1 MPAIA
6 LVGATGKMGRA
17 LVRAATERADVRICG
32 AAVSPG
38 SRHLDQDVGVV
49 AGHKAIGVRVTSDL
63 ATALKDAQVAVDFAL
78 PVDLEARAR
87 TVAAAGCAW
96 ILGTTGLDS
105 AQRSAVDAAAKKV
118 AVLVSPN
125 MSIAVQLLMR
135 LVGEAANALPKD
147 FDIEIHETHH
157 RDKVDAPSGTAKRLG
172 EIAAAARG
180 QSLEEGSLVRSPGSG
195 ARRAGAVEFS
205 VTRAGD
211 IVGEHRVIFAGLG
224 EQLVLE
230 HRATDR
236 MAFARGALAAAVWI
250 AGRPAGRY
258 EMADLISV
266 KQ

>member
-17 LVRAATERADVRICG
+17 LVRAAAERADVRICG
-32 AAVSPG
+32 AAASPG
-38 SRHLDQDVGVV
+38 SRHLDQDVGLV
-49 AGHKAIGVRVTSDL
+49 AGHKAVGVCVTANL
-63 ATALKDAQVAVDFAL
+63 AKALKDSEVAIDFAL
-78 PVDLEARAR
+78 PADLEVRARAIS
-87 TVAAAGCAW
+87 AAGCAW
-96 ILGTTGLDS
+96 VLGTTGLS
-105 AQRSAVDAAAKKV
+105 AAHRAAIDAAAQKV

-135 LVGEAANALPKD
+135 LVGEAARALPAD

-157 RDKVDAPSGTAKRLG
+157 RDKIDAPSGTARRLG

-180 QSLEEGSLVRSPGSG
+180 QTLDEGNLLRSTASG
-195 ARRAGAVEFS
+195 ARQPGAVEFS
-205 VTRAGD
+205 VARAGD

-236 MAFARGALAAAVWI
+236 MAFARGAMAAAVWI

-258 EMADLISV
+258 EMGNLIAE

>member
-6 LVGATGKMGRA
+6 LVGATGRMGRA
-17 LVRAATERADVRICG
+17 LVRAAGERADVDICG
-32 AAVSPG
+32 AAASPG
-38 SRHLDQDVGVV
+38 SRHLDQDVGLL
-49 AGHKAIGVRVTSDL
+49 AGQKAIGVRVTADL
-63 ATALKDAQVAVDFAL
+63 AAALKGAQVAIDFAL
-78 PVDLEARAR
+78 PSDLELRAR
-87 TVAAAGCAW
+87 TIATAGCAW
-96 ILGTTGLDS
+96 VLGTTGLDS
-105 AQRSAVDAAAKKV
+105 AQRSAIDAAAKRI

-135 LVGEAANALPKD
+135 LVGEAARALPQD
-147 FDIEIHETHH
+147 FDIEVQETHH
-157 RDKVDAPSGTAKRLG
+157 RDKIDAPSGTARRIG

-180 QSLEEGSLVRSPGSG
+180 QKLEEGSLVRMVGGG
-195 ARRAGAVEFS
+195 ARKPGAIEFS

-211 IVGEHRVIFAGLG
+211 IVGEHRVVFAGLG

-250 AGRPAGRY
+250 AGRSAGRY
-258 EMADLISV
+258 EMADLINE